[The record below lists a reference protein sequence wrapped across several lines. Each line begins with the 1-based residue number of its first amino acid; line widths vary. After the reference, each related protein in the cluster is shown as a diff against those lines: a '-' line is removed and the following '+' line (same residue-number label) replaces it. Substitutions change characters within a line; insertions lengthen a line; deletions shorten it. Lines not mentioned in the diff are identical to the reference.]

1 MSVFASASGLTSGPN
16 TALKRALRELST
28 APAPGLVSHKKAL
41 ATRSDEARGQQ
52 LRGIFAAFD
61 EDRDGLLNEG
71 ELSSALLSL
80 GIDPTHATLARYAK
94 ASPLGA
100 SAIDFASVSVCYGI
114 FLLSLP
120 SFSLSCWEGAC
131 VVSFYLYARPSYS
144 PHPSSFLAS
153 SHPLS
158 KPMPLA
164 LFDAFLFTPPV
175 SQSLPLPGW

>member
-1 MSVFASASGLTSGPN
+1 MFASASGLTSGPN

-114 FLLSLP
+114 FLLSLL
-120 SFSLSCWEGAC
+120 FSVPLVGEVLAPFLSTDMLG
-131 VVSFYLYARPSYS
+131 LL
-144 PHPSSFLAS
+144 PSSLILPCIRLTPS
-153 SHPLS
+153 PN
-158 KPMPLA
+158 PR
-164 LFDAFLFTPPV
+164 AF
-175 SQSLPLPGW
+175 